1 MQQIGVKT
9 TLFLLSFFFSNIMSN
24 VQVIAAITLLL
35 DDEDEEM
42 ENVQER
48 SQWVLP
54 WIARRKPDGAFY
66 TIFQELKHEGAEGFR
81 GYERLNTTSFEKLVE
96 LPAPSLLKKDT
107 VMRECI
113 KTEELCCVAL
123 RYFASGESIGNSN

>member
-1 MQQIGVKT
+1 MQQIGVKI

-35 DDEDEEM
+35 DDDDEEM
-42 ENVQER
+42 ENVQEC

-54 WIARRKPDGAFY
+54 WTARRKPDGVFS

-81 GYERLNTTSFEKLVE
+81 GYIRLNTTSFEKLVE
-96 LPAPSLLKKDT
+96 LLAPSLLKKDAR
-107 VMRECI
+107 VH
-113 KTEELCCVAL
+113 KTRRIVL
-123 RYFASGESIGNSN
+123 RSSQVFCEW